1 MKYARIDGSLTTE
14 KRRAVIAEFQK
25 LPDLRIMLLSYGS
38 GSVGYV
44 PPFAKREL
52 LTNFVV

>member
-14 KRRAVIAEFQK
+14 KRRAVITEFQT

-38 GSVGYV
+38 GSVG
-44 PPFAKREL
+44 
-52 LTNFVV
+52 